1 MDCAFT
7 MTFDPKFDLFK
18 EAVRE
23 ATNTGIKEAGI
34 DVRICD
40 IGAAIEETMTSYEV
54 ELDGKT
60 YTGMR
65 ISLCYL
71 SNTDFNPSLSLSPTN
86 QKSKWTLY
94 RALPNPC
101 WKNCTYC

>member
-7 MTFDPKFDLFK
+7 MTFDPKFDLLK

-34 DVRICD
+34 DVRLCD

-60 YTGMR
+60 YTGKR
-65 ISLCYL
+65 I
-71 SNTDFNPSLSLSPTN
+71 
-86 QKSKWTLY
+86 
-94 RALPNPC
+94 
-101 WKNCTYC
+101 

>member
-1 MDCAFT
+1 

-34 DVRICD
+34 DVRLCD

-60 YTGMR
+60 YTG
-65 ISLCYL
+65 
-71 SNTDFNPSLSLSPTN
+71 
-86 QKSKWTLY
+86 KSFL
-94 RALPNPC
+94 
-101 WKNCTYC
+101 

>member
-1 MDCAFT
+1 

-34 DVRICD
+34 DVRLCD

-60 YTGMR
+60 YTGMYLFDIMLS
-65 ISLCYL
+65 ISGQPY
-71 SNTDFNPSLSLSPTN
+71 
-86 QKSKWTLY
+86 
-94 RALPNPC
+94 
-101 WKNCTYC
+101 